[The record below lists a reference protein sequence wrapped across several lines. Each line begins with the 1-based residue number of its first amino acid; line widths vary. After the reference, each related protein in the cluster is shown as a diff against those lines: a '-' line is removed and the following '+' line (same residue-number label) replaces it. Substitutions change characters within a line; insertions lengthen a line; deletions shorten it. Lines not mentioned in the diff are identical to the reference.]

1 MFIKTKQ
8 KIKCIV
14 AFLFCIIIVSSVSI
28 TVAAQEEL
36 QSPAYTNY
44 YYEIRGDEKI
54 LVEDRPVYGFETV
67 IDGNSLKIDGFF
79 HVNDMCD
86 SKNGDIYVLDSGNSR
101 VVVLNSDGTL
111 NRVISDIIL
120 NGEKCELKEPQGIF
134 VSDNNEIFI
143 SDTEGE
149 RILICDD
156 NGVVNKTMTV
166 PKSDLIP
173 DDFKFNPISVL
184 IDNSGYLNVLTRGS
198 YYGAMLYDEEYEFV
212 GFFGANSVQGTVL
225 DNITALFNSIFETNK
240 KKAQRVRKIP
250 YQFYDFD
257 CDKTGFIY
265 TISPTE
271 KGQIKKI
278 NLKGS
283 NVLRLKKGL
292 SVVSAESYNFADTST
307 YVDEAGH
314 KLKHA
319 FSKIAVDENGYVYA
333 LDSAYGQVYVYDDS
347 CNVIT
352 VFGGGLG
359 RGDRNATFVTASS
372 IVVVNGKIWI
382 SDYEKNSIT
391 VLSKT
396 EYGDLVMKAQNETVL
411 GNFDAAESLWGEVL
425 KYNSNH
431 QLAYRGLGLAAIN
444 KRDYDAAMKYSK
456 MGYDQETYAAAY
468 GQVMNKFLNK
478 HLWWILLIIVVLLVF
493 VVVWFSRPSKR
504 DEYAVKKT
512 NQVVTAL
519 KMCVHPI
526 EVAGNIRTKQSGSVI
541 VATVIL
547 ALYYL
552 SSVSVKTWSG
562 FMYTL
567 PAQDFNLLYTLL
579 GSVGIVILWVLCH
592 WGVSTIFSGKGSFK
606 AIYIVTCYCL
616 IPLIVYNVLFIAL
629 SYIVVP
635 SSTSFVDILS
645 TIAYLYV
652 AIMLVSAL
660 INIQEYGLA
669 KLSGVVVLSVAGMV
683 GVAFLLFMTFILGQN
698 FVSFFANI
706 ISEGMYR

>member
-1 MFIKTKQ
+1 MFIRTKQ
-8 KIKCIV
+8 TLKCIV
-14 AFLFCIIIVSSVSI
+14 ALLFCITVICSASISVS
-28 TVAAQEEL
+28 AQEEL

-44 YYEIRGDEKI
+44 YYEQRGDEKV

-67 IDGNSLKIDGFF
+67 IDGNSLKIDSFF
-79 HVNDMCD
+79 HVYDMCD
-86 SKNGDIYVLDSGNSR
+86 SKNGNIYVLDSGNNR
-101 VVVLNSDGTL
+101 IVVLNPDGSL
-111 NRVISDIIL
+111 NRVISEITLD
-120 NGEKCELKEPQGIF
+120 GRKFEMKEPQGIY
-134 VSDNNEIFI
+134 VSDKNEIFI
-143 SDTEGE
+143 ADTEGE
-149 RILICDD
+149 RILICDN
-156 NGVVNKTMTV
+156 NGAVKRVMKA
-166 PKSDLIP
+166 PESDLIP
-173 DDFKFNPISVL
+173 NDFKFNPIGVL

-198 YYGAMLYDEEYEFV
+198 YYGAMLYDENYEFV

-225 DNITALFNSIFETNK
+225 DNITALFNSVFETNK

-257 CDKTGFIY
+257 CDNTGFIY
-265 TISPTE
+265 TISPSD

-292 SVVSAESYNFADTST
+292 SVISGESYNFADSST
-307 YVDEAGH
+307 YVDVSGH
-314 KLKHA
+314 KLKHT

-333 LDSAYGQVYVYDDS
+333 LDTAYGQVYVYDDS

-359 RGDRNATFVTASS
+359 HGDRNATFVTASS

-396 EYGDLVMKAQNETVL
+396 EYGDLVMNAQNETVL
-411 GNFDAAESLWGEVL
+411 GNFDAAESLWNEVL

-431 QLAYRGLGLAAIN
+431 QLAYRGLGLSAIN
-444 KRDYDAAMKYSK
+444 RKDYDAAMKYSK

-468 GQVMNKFLNK
+468 GQVMNRFLNN
-478 HLWWILLIIVVLLVF
+478 HLWWILLIIVSILVF
-493 VVVWFSRPSKR
+493 VVIWFSRPSKR
-504 DEYAVKKT
+504 DEYSLKKSSEI
-512 NQVVTAL
+512 VTAL
-519 KMCVHPI
+519 KMCAHPI
-526 EVAGNIRTKQSGSVI
+526 EVAGNIRAKKAGSVI
-541 VATVIL
+541 VATVVL
-547 ALYYL
+547 MLYYL

-567 PAQDFNLLYTLL
+567 PAQNFNLLYALL

-592 WGVSTIFSGKGSFK
+592 WGVATIFSGKGTLK

-616 IPLIVYNVLFIAL
+616 IPLIIYNILFIAL

-645 TIAYLYV
+645 MLAYIYAAML
-652 AIMLVSAL
+652 LVSSL
-660 INIQEYGLA
+660 INIQEYSVA

-698 FVSFFANI
+698 FISFFANI
-706 ISEGMYR
+706 ISEGLYR